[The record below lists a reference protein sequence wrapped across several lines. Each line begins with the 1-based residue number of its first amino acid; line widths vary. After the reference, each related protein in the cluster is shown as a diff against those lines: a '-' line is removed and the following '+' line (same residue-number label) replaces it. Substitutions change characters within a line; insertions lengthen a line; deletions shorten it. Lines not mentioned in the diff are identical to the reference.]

1 MKQIDLM
8 IFDFDG
14 TLVSSD
20 TDLALAVNFTL
31 NKLSL
36 KPRTKQEI
44 INFVGDG
51 INKLIDRALGRDNL
65 KYHAQAMTIFNDYY
79 REHLLDNTK
88 LYPHA
93 LEVLEKFADK
103 KKIILTNKRH
113 KYTLAIAQGLNIAE
127 YFVEIVG
134 ADSTPFQKPDKR
146 LMEYLMNKYGP
157 EKKRTIIIGDGVND
171 IMLAKNSGILS
182 CAYLNGLGSRQEL
195 LSLNAD
201 YYCESLMEI
210 NSLFS

>member
-14 TLVSSD
+14 TLVSSGA
-20 TDLALAVNFTL
+20 DLTLAVNFTL

-134 ADSTPFQKPDKR
+134 ADSTPFQ
-146 LMEYLMNKYGP
+146 N
-157 EKKRTIIIGDGVND
+157 RTSV
-171 IMLAKNSGILS
+171 
-182 CAYLNGLGSRQEL
+182 
-195 LSLNAD
+195 
-201 YYCESLMEI
+201 
-210 NSLFS
+210 